1 MSFEGV
7 LGIVQYVMNLV
18 GILAFALSGAFLG
31 VRKDFDVF
39 GVVMLA
45 EAVGLGGGVF
55 RDLVIGV
62 RPVAFSDPG
71 YFCAPIVGGL
81 VVFHSARL
89 QHHARAFDLFDA
101 AALGLFSVTGATKAF
116 AYGLNPEAATTLGFA
131 TAVGGGIVS
140 SVLAMELPPLLRADR
155 DLYALPALVGAG
167 GVAVLHHFQLL
178 NEWTAPA
185 AAALAFGLRVLALRR
200 NWRTSRSRFWRNP
213 FAGMRHVPEPPR
225 PEADLGHMEDSD
237 HHTVLLRRP
246 RTGQLPPPHHLPRT
260 TQPRPGRTTPR

>member
-7 LGIVQYVMNLV
+7 ISVVQYVMNLI

-31 VRKDFDVF
+31 VRKDFDIF
-39 GVVMLA
+39 GVVMLS

-71 YFCAPIVGGL
+71 YFCAPVIGGL
-81 VVFHSARL
+81 VVFYGARL
-89 QHHARAFDLFDA
+89 QHHERAFDLFDA

-116 AYGLNPEAATTLGFA
+116 AYGMNPEAATTLGFA
-131 TAVGGGIVS
+131 TAVGGGLIS
-140 SVLAMELPPLLRADR
+140 SVLAMEIPPLLRANR

-167 GVAVLHHFQLL
+167 SVAVLHHLQLL

-185 AAALAFGLRVLALRR
+185 AATLAFALRVLALHH

-213 FAGMRHVPEPPR
+213 FAGLRAAPEPP
-225 PEADLGHMEDSD
+225 PTEADLGHLEDSD

-246 RTGQLPPPHHLPRT
+246 RA
-260 TQPRPGRTTPR
+260 